1 MKPFYSLLL
10 CCLLLGVIAS
20 CDKDAEE
27 PENNPFDNI
36 APPDTNHVVTT
47 VVLPDSSL
55 AWLQAK
61 VFLPTCANSG
71 CHDGTFEPDYRTIN
85 STYHTLVNQPAIKT
99 DLSATN
105 ATIRVVPFQPDSS
118 MLYFRLTQILPNTT
132 GMMPPNANDSD
143 WDENR
148 ELYLQKIRTWIQIGA
163 PNVTP

>member
-1 MKPFYSLLL
+1 MKPILSVVLIYLL
-10 CCLLLGVIAS
+10 IWFAS
-20 CDKDAEE
+20 CDKEPDQ
-27 PENNPFDNI
+27 PENNPFANI
-36 APPDTNHVVTT
+36 TPPDTTQQVTP
-47 VVLPDSSL
+47 VILPDSSL
-55 AWLQAK
+55 AWLHAR

-99 DLSATN
+99 DPSVTLATK
-105 ATIRVVPFQPDSS
+105 RVVPFKPDSS

-132 GMMPPNANDSD
+132 GLMPAVANGSD
-143 WDENR
+143 WEENK